1 MERPEQNSLIGN
13 GRDRSIRAASTR
25 RVVETASR
33 AGCLA
38 CQADTLVVFD
48 GLKIPVPRHN
58 EVRELTARSIYK
70 QTAEK
75 LGEDWW
81 K

>member
-1 MERPEQNSLIGN
+1 MTKRRDIIKAIRNAADERDLAVEITEGGN
-13 GRDRSIRAASTR
+13 HTII
-25 RVVETASR
+25 E
-33 AGCLA
+33 L
-38 CQADTLVVFD
+38 D
-48 GLKIPVPRHN
+48 GMKIPVPRHN

-70 QTAEK
+70 QAAAK

>member
-1 MERPEQNSLIGN
+1 MTKRRDIIKAIRDAAKAKDLDIEVNEGGN
-13 GRDRSIRAASTR
+13 HTII
-25 RVVETASR
+25 E
-33 AGCLA
+33 L
-38 CQADTLVVFD
+38 D

-58 EVRELTARSIYK
+58 EVREMTTLGIYK
-70 QTAEK
+70 QAAQK

>member
-1 MERPEQNSLIGN
+1 MTKR
-13 GRDRSIRAASTR
+13 RDIIRAIRDAANEQGLAVAVTEGGNHTI
-25 RVVETASR
+25 VV
-33 AGCLA
+33 L
-38 CQADTLVVFD
+38 D

-58 EVRELTARSIYK
+58 EVRELTARSVYK
-70 QTAEK
+70 QAAAK

>member
-1 MERPEQNSLIGN
+1 MTKR
-13 GRDRSIRAASTR
+13 RDIIRAIRDA
-25 RVVETASR
+25 ASR
-33 AGCLA
+33 QGLA
-38 CQADTLVVFD
+38 VAVTEGGNHTLVVLD

-70 QTAEK
+70 QAAEK